1 MNEELIVHKTFNYQ
15 MNLSKDDF
23 CCKIK
28 KFITNSQNRYSYEKG
43 YYFYS
48 NNSNIEDLKLTSESG
63 IVMSGAFIP
72 LIDIKVSTL
81 ATDSIIV
88 SLIISLSG
96 MCYFFLG
103 LFDFM
108 SIIFGVITY
117 IQTINYILSLTIVM
131 SFLLITNLIYC
142 LIIRKYIYDAKER
155 FEIAMKLYLF

>member
-1 MNEELIVHKTFNYQ
+1 M
-15 MNLSKDDF
+15 
-23 CCKIK
+23 
-28 KFITNSQNRYSYEKG
+28 
-43 YYFYS
+43 
-48 NNSNIEDLKLTSESG
+48 KLTSESG

-155 FEIAMKLYLF
+155 FESAMKLYLF